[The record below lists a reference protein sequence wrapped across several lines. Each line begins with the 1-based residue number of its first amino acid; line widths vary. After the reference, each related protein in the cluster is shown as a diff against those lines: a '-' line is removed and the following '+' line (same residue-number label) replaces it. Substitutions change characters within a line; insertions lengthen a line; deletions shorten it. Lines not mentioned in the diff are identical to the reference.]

1 MPRPSPAQ
9 TIGEI
14 ADAAQ
19 ETEGQRVVRPLDDPI
34 KPTGGL
40 AILRG
45 NLAPEGCVVKL
56 AGHERRHHIGPGAGV
71 RVRGARDGG
80 RHRGQRSTPA
90 TSS

>member
-1 MPRPSPAQ
+1 MKRLKQAGLLNGDAQ
-9 TIGEI
+9 TVTGATIGEV

-45 NLAPEGCVVKL
+45 NIAPEG
-56 AGHERRHHIGPGAGV
+56 A
-71 RVRGARDGG
+71 
-80 RHRGQRSTPA
+80 S
-90 TSS
+90 